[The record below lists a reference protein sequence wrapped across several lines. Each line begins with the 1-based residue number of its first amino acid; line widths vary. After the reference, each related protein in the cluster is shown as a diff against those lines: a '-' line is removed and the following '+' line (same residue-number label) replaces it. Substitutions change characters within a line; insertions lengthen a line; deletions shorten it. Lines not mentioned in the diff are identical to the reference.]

1 LLGYPVSLG
10 LCQETVPSGWR
21 GAAVPAAVFGVAA
34 GVASNP
40 PMGKAAVCAV
50 WAARFAACAV
60 WAARFAT
67 VKGAESPTPSSA
79 GPSDSS
85 TPGK

>member
-1 LLGYPVSLG
+1 MLGYPGSLG
-10 LCQETVPSGWR
+10 LYQVTVLSSWR

-34 GVASNP
+34 GVARNP
-40 PMGKAAVCAV
+40 PMAEAAVA
-50 WAARFAACAV
+50 AV

-67 VKGAESPTPSSA
+67 VKGAKSPTPSSA

>member
-1 LLGYPVSLG
+1 M
-10 LCQETVPSGWR
+10 
-21 GAAVPAAVFGVAA
+21 FGVAA
-34 GVASNP
+34 GVARNP
-40 PMGKAAVCAV
+40 PMAEAAVA
-50 WAARFAACAV
+50 AV